1 MPAKQRPLD
10 VLQRS
15 LNARVIV
22 EMRVGREYRGVLDG
36 FDPHLNVV
44 LRNAEEV
51 IYGNVART
59 FPVAIVRGDNVVFIS
74 P

>member
-1 MPAKQRPLD
+1 MTAKSRPLD

-15 LNARVIV
+15 LNGRVIV
-22 EMRVGREYRGVLDG
+22 EMRAGREYRGILDG

-44 LRNAEEV
+44 LREAEEFV
-51 IYGNVART
+51 DGNVARK
-59 FPVAIVRGDNVVFIS
+59 FPLAIVRGDNVVFIS